1 MFRKVIFRLHLS
13 VAVAAGLFIVTMA
26 ITGSVIACEDAVMSL
41 AERRRSV
48 AVPEGARRLPPTD
61 LLAAAEAWGEGAGIP
76 FMATS
81 IEYRPRPGA
90 PVQVHAGRDRRV
102 FVDPWTGK
110 VVGGGFPFLEGF
122 FEGVRGWHR
131 WLGASGAGVRTGR
144 AVTGAANVAFLF
156 LLLTGPLLWIP
167 RRITRRTLAENL
179 RLRRRA
185 RGPARQLNRHYVIGI
200 WSVIPLVVISATG
213 VVLSYP
219 AVGDRVYAVLGAVM
233 PGGVGVEEGA
243 GGAGRGTGEV
253 WGERAAPD
261 VGGGL
266 GGALVAVGARVP
278 GWRSIVL
285 AVPRPD
291 DGQIVAEARTGR
303 AGQPQKASV
312 VMVDRG
318 SGTVLSVESFRD
330 DPPGHRA
337 QEFLRYAH
345 TGEYWGLAGQAL
357 AGIFA
362 LATVL
367 MVWTG
372 FSVAMVMLRLRGP
385 LSRRR
390 GRCPR
395 EEPGGELSGG
405 GG

>member
-1 MFRKVIFRLHLS
+1 MFRKIIFRLHLS

-26 ITGSVIACEDAVMSL
+26 ATGVVIAGEDSVMSL
-41 AERRRSV
+41 AERRLSV
-48 AVPEGARRLPPTD
+48 AVPQGARRLPPGD
-61 LLAAAEAWGEGAGIP
+61 LLAAAEAWSEEAGTP
-76 FMATS
+76 FTATS

-90 PVQVHAGRDRRV
+90 PVQVHSGRDRRV
-102 FVDPWTGK
+102 FVDPWTGE
-110 VVGGGFPFLEGF
+110 VVGGGFPLLEGF

-131 WLGASGAGVRTGR
+131 WLGASGGGVRTGR

-167 RRITRRTLAENL
+167 RRITRRALAENL
-179 RLRRRA
+179 LVRRGA
-185 RGPARQLNRHYVIGI
+185 QGPARRLNLHYVIGV
-200 WSVIPLVVISATG
+200 WSVVPLMVISATG
-213 VVLSYP
+213 IVMSYP
-219 AVGDRVYAVLGAVM
+219 AVGDRVYAVVGAVM
-233 PGGVGVEEGA
+233 GGGAGEGA
-243 GGAGRGTGEV
+243 GGGVGRGGGEERGV
-253 WGERAAPD
+253 WAVQE

-266 GGALVAVGARVP
+266 AGALGVAGARVP

-291 DGQIVAEARTGR
+291 DGQIRAEVRTGR

-318 SGTVLSVESFRD
+318 SGAVLSVKSFRD
-330 DPPGHRA
+330 ESPGHRA

-345 TGEYWGLAGQAL
+345 TGEYWGLAGQVL
-357 AGIFA
+357 AGVFA

-372 FSVAMVMLRLRGP
+372 FSVALVMLRLKWP
-385 LSRRR
+385 KSR
-390 GRCPR
+390 
-395 EEPGGELSGG
+395 S
-405 GG
+405 